1 MKPSGQSKFSWNGAK
16 SFGLLGRL
24 RIAMR
29 INLLVLLTILATGA
43 FGITYLVG
51 RTQTTQ
57 SLDTKDQ
64 YAKLYELVQAVEIGA
79 LQMRRSEKD
88 FLLRRDTKYI
98 GKYDAAVAKVNSAL
112 TDMAQIDASAAAKE
126 SVANL
131 KRDVARHNAQ
141 FHKVADLHQ
150 TIGLNEKEGLEGELR
165 QAVHQVEE
173 RLKSAEMDALTVKML
188 MMRRHEKDFMLRGTE
203 KYIGRIDK
211 RREEY
216 DALIK
221 EAALP
226 ADLTGELSSLMDA
239 YQSGFKAY
247 AEIAMLLQPETKQ
260 LSQIFADMQPD
271 FAKIREVS
279 ENGQL
284 AANDHFAATMLNMD
298 RTFLITGAGILAV
311 VIFLGVLI
319 GRSITAPINQL
330 NNSMKALAAG
340 DVEAEVPLTGSKT
353 EIGEMADTVQIFK
366 TTSVERFALMSESE
380 AEQQARAER
389 QGKVDDLIADFRH
402 TVLGVLDAV
411 NAENREMEISAGTL
425 SSIATQ
431 TTSQADSVANASKD
445 ASTNVQAV
453 AVAAETL
460 SESIGEIARQVSQTK
475 NIVVKATDAT
485 IETDTKIAGLADS
498 AVKIGEVI
506 LLIQGIAEQTNL
518 LALNATIEAARAGEA
533 GKGFAVVASEV
544 KELATQTAK
553 ATEAIST
560 QITDIQ
566 RETESS
572 VDAIRGIAE
581 TMREVSSATEA
592 ISAAVEEQ
600 GASTSEITNNVHSA
614 AAGSSEVSE
623 NIVGVRQAADES
635 QASVERVLSAAN
647 GVSDNSEQLRHV
659 IDEFLG
665 DVAAA

>member
-1 MKPSGQSKFSWNGAK
+1 MKPSGQSKFSWNSNKG
-16 SFGLLGRL
+16 FGLLGRL
-24 RIAMR
+24 RIGMR
-29 INLLVLLTILATGA
+29 INLLVLLTLVATGA
-43 FGITYLVG
+43 FGITYLAG
-51 RTQTTQ
+51 RTLTGQ
-57 SLDTKDQ
+57 SLDNKDQ

-112 TDMAQIDASAAAKE
+112 TDMAQIDVSAAVTE
-126 SVANL
+126 NVANL
-131 KRDVARHNAQ
+131 ESDVARHAAQ
-141 FHKVADLHQ
+141 FHKVAALHQ

-173 RLKSAEMDALTVKML
+173 KLKSAEMDALTVKML
-188 MMRRHEKDFMLRGTE
+188 MMRRHEKDFMLRGKE

-216 DALIK
+216 DLLLK

-226 ADLTGELSSLMDA
+226 ADLTSELSSLMDA

-247 AEIAMLLQPETKQ
+247 AETAMVLQPETKQ

-271 FAKIREVS
+271 FAKIQEVS
-279 ENGQL
+279 ANGQL
-284 AANDHFAATMLNMD
+284 AANEHFSATMLNTD
-298 RTFLITGAGILAV
+298 RTFLITGAGILAS
-311 VIFLGVLI
+311 VIFLGLFI
-319 GRSITAPINQL
+319 GRSITTPINQL
-330 NNSMKALAAG
+330 NNSMKALAEG
-340 DVEAEVPLTGSKT
+340 DVDANIPLTGTKT

-366 TTSVERFALMSESE
+366 TTSVERIALMSESE

-411 NAENREMEISAGTL
+411 NTENREMEVAAGTL

-460 SESIGEIARQVSQTK
+460 SESIGEISRQVSQTK
-475 NIVVKATDAT
+475 KIVVKATDAT

-600 GASTSEITNNVHSA
+600 GASTSEITNNVQSA
-614 AAGSSEVSE
+614 ATGSSEVSE

-635 QASVERVLSAAN
+635 QASVERVLAAAN